1 MTEATRYTITVG
13 NNTSVTGTS
22 YKLDDAQL
30 KQLDAL
36 VKSGDIS
43 LDKTTGVI
51 TAKTSHGLVVAGA
64 IVGVPIDEMME
75 VDGLPGEINRGMT
88 HESTMAAINRFS
100 PSDPK
105 EMSLSELMTC
115 MMMMV
120 YQSESERREALQTA
134 KGSQLLIQM
143 DQARM
148 AWGQS
153 REAAEKEFSNA
164 LMTSIGK
171 ICSGVVSA
179 GMGIA
184 GGIVQS
190 RVNHYNKMATKAE
203 DCITKADL
211 AKQHEIAKNE
221 ADKIDKDFNS
231 RVEAKAK
238 ENANKIRDN
247 ENKVKDAESNDEK
260 NALEKDNKALEADNN
275 YLGYDANGDINE
287 SFVPDYEKSSLR
299 KQYADKQTADKK
311 VADIEAKIVKMGGV
325 VDGETGITDKN
336 DKNGVQW
343 GKTIDD
349 NGKMI
354 DVDKE
359 AFVRKAEKYREK
371 ASSLRTKANMLQSA
385 GVIGQVAAGG
395 FQIGAAYAAKDAAFL
410 RAEAQLTDAFR
421 NFSGQLVSN
430 IDQSAEQ
437 ALRQMSTLISSL
449 KEVFRAA
456 YDIECSIARNI

>member
-1 MTEATRYTITVG
+1 M
-13 NNTSVTGTS
+13 
-22 YKLDDAQL
+22 
-30 KQLDAL
+30 
-36 VKSGDIS
+36 
-43 LDKTTGVI
+43 
-51 TAKTSHGLVVAGA
+51 
-64 IVGVPIDEMME
+64 
-75 VDGLPGEINRGMT
+75 PGEINRGMT

-164 LMTSIGK
+164 LMTSIGT

-179 GMGIA
+179 GIGIA
-184 GGIVQS
+184 GAAVQGATS
-190 RVNHYNKMATKAE
+190 YYNNKIQANNQTIQKAQLAG
-203 DCITKADL
+203 KVGDL
-211 AKQHEIAKNE
+211 QKNAENIAENNAQEIAKNE
-221 ADKIDKDFNS
+221 QTIKDKEAKLGDENASKEDKDKLENEIERLS
-231 RVEAKAK
+231 EEIKALTA
-238 ENANKIRDN
+238 ENEKLGFGINF
-247 ENKVKDAESNDEK
+247 DEK
-260 NALEKDNKALEADNN
+260 GALIKNSSGEINYDETRLKDDPIFKQIKE
-275 YLGYDANGDINE
+275 LGGEMHGDG
-287 SFVPDYEKSSLR
+287 
-299 KQYADKQTADKK
+299 T
-311 VADIEAKIVKMGGV
+311 
-325 VDGETGITDKN
+325 ITDK
-336 DKNGVQW
+336 GSSVPW
-343 GKTIDD
+343 GKDD
-349 NGKMI
+349 KGNSIEIKNLQDENTGLESKVKSLSSWTNG
-354 DVDKE
+354 
-359 AFVRKAEKYREK
+359 
-371 ASSLRTKANMLQSA
+371 LQSA
-385 GVIGQVAAGG
+385 SAIGQVFAGG
-395 FQIGAAYAAKDAAFL
+395 FQIGAAYAQKDAAFL

-437 ALRQMSTLISSL
+437 ALRQMGTLISSL

>member
-1 MTEATRYTITVG
+1 M
-13 NNTSVTGTS
+13 
-22 YKLDDAQL
+22 
-30 KQLDAL
+30 
-36 VKSGDIS
+36 
-43 LDKTTGVI
+43 
-51 TAKTSHGLVVAGA
+51 
-64 IVGVPIDEMME
+64 
-75 VDGLPGEINRGMT
+75 PGEINRGMT

-164 LMTSIGK
+164 LMTSIGT

-184 GGIVQS
+184 GAAVQGATS
-190 RVNHYNKMATKAE
+190 YYNNKIQANNQTIQKAQLAGKVGDLQKKAE
-203 DCITKADL
+203 N
-211 AKQHEIAKNE
+211 IAKNNATE
-221 ADKIDKDFNS
+221 IDDNKRKIDENNQKIKGEAAKYGEKVSKEEDNVGLSKEKTENLIEENKKLGFNEKG
-231 RVEAKAK
+231 EALGD
-238 ENANKIRDN
+238 ANKIISFEGTELENDPVYKQIKELGGEIHGDGTITDN
-247 ENKVKDAESNDEK
+247 GSKVPWGKMMVGENCIDIKVAALKKKNDGLESKVKRLSSWT
-260 NALEKDNKALEADNN
+260 
-275 YLGYDANGDINE
+275 NG
-287 SFVPDYEKSSLR
+287 
-299 KQYADKQTADKK
+299 
-311 VADIEAKIVKMGGV
+311 
-325 VDGETGITDKN
+325 
-336 DKNGVQW
+336 
-343 GKTIDD
+343 
-349 NGKMI
+349 
-354 DVDKE
+354 
-359 AFVRKAEKYREK
+359 
-371 ASSLRTKANMLQSA
+371 LQSA
-385 GVIGQVAAGG
+385 SAIGQVFAGG
-395 FQIGAAYAAKDAAFL
+395 FQIGAAYAQKDAAFL
-410 RAEAQLTDAFR
+410 RAEVQLTDAFR

-437 ALRQMSTLISSL
+437 ALRQMGTLISSL